1 MVWALWETLSLST
14 FCYENVS
21 TIEVNE
27 ARLKMF
33 LNEPVNEYWKK
44 NEEVPEASKNV
55 V

>member
-1 MVWALWETLSLST
+1 MGPLRNTLST

-33 LNEPVNEYWKK
+33 LNEPVNEY
-44 NEEVPEASKNV
+44 
-55 V
+55 